1 MVTSSTALHLPA
13 SLWSLTCT
21 PSNHSHLISIG
32 ESSSPVAINQALY
45 KTALIPNTH
54 CLFSR
59 LHALHL
65 SIHQHAGS
73 LWMSSFGL
81 TLLEGD
87 DKDLSNLLEVAFSW
101 FNKKLILLIL
111 VCLSIQCVTWRPDH
125 KEKLH
130 NNYRHPL
137 FRPADFSSQG
147 FQDGHPIEDYVEE
160 FSQVSYRVPW
170 KESTLKTIFWGGLD
184 GHIYQQM
191 PASDIACFSGC
202 YIEYALWLSGSSF
215 TVWRGCWLPS

>member
-1 MVTSSTALHLPA
+1 MTFRQLYWRAKAKILPKFNLTFVMVTSSTALHLPA

-32 ESSSPVAINQALY
+32 ESSSPVATNQALY

-54 CLFSR
+54 CLVSR

-81 TLLEGD
+81 TLLEGEIRTQQPA
-87 DKDLSNLLEVAFSW
+87 EVAFSW
-101 FNKKLILLIL
+101 FNKEAYFTHPRLPLHP
-111 VCLSIQCVTWRPDH
+111 VCDRRPDH

-147 FQDGHPIEDYVEE
+147 FSRWPPY
-160 FSQVSYRVPW
+160 
-170 KESTLKTIFWGGLD
+170 
-184 GHIYQQM
+184 
-191 PASDIACFSGC
+191 
-202 YIEYALWLSGSSF
+202 
-215 TVWRGCWLPS
+215 